1 MSDEIVFDVLCT
13 KVLDALRALGLG
25 KFSIRNYY
33 YEGMWPII
41 KVYRS
46 EGVIFYSAAFT
57 NEIVN
62 RFHLDHENGLVADRI
77 WAKVRKASILFEE
90 YVQTGKIVWKRVRPD
105 PKISL
110 APYYHELLR
119 RFCQHEANTRAI
131 GFESLRDEENVC
143 RKFFAYLDASG
154 CHTCQDINLVNVN
167 AFLLFIASQRK
178 SSMDR
183 VCNTLKH
190 LSAYLVSIQN
200 CCDFSAALTT
210 RPAPR
215 KKLRPAFSAKEV
227 HTVVDAA
234 AKNPSLSL
242 RDTAMFAVRAPTKH
256 LVVSVIFRLIYC
268 CGLRPVEARRLRR
281 EDVNLFDGTVNILE
295 SKGHKDRIVVL
306 SEDMLELCRNYDL
319 RVEKIYP
326 HRKYFFQSP
335 SVRGD
340 GMYSM
345 EWIIPTFRRFL
356 QTAGISGY
364 GEVRPRLY
372 DLRHTFATH
381 RLYQWVKEGKD
392 INACLAYLS
401 GYMGHS
407 NLESTAYYIHLLPTL
422 YTDLPELRLDSSL
435 EMEADLCD

>member
-1 MSDEIVFDVLCT
+1 M
-13 KVLDALRALGLG
+13 
-25 KFSIRNYY
+25 
-33 YEGMWPII
+33 
-41 KVYRS
+41 
-46 EGVIFYSAAFT
+46 
-57 NEIVN
+57 
-62 RFHLDHENGLVADRI
+62 
-77 WAKVRKASILFEE
+77 
-90 YVQTGKIVWKRVRPD
+90 
-105 PKISL
+105 
-110 APYYHELLR
+110 
-119 RFCQHEANTRAI
+119 
-131 GFESLRDEENVC
+131 
-143 RKFFAYLDASG
+143 
-154 CHTCQDINLVNVN
+154 
-167 AFLLFIASQRK
+167 
-178 SSMDR
+178 
-183 VCNTLKH
+183 
-190 LSAYLVSIQN
+190 
-200 CCDFSAALTT
+200 
-210 RPAPR
+210 
-215 KKLRPAFSAKEV
+215 
-227 HTVVDAA
+227 
-234 AKNPSLSL
+234 
-242 RDTAMFAVRAPTKH
+242 
-256 LVVSVIFRLIYC
+256 IYC

-364 GEVRPRLY
+364 GEIQPRLY

>member
-1 MSDEIVFDVLCT
+1 MQHIETSERILGVHT
-13 KVLDALRALGLG
+13 K
-25 KFSIRNYY
+25 
-33 YEGMWPII
+33 
-41 KVYRS
+41 
-46 EGVIFYSAAFT
+46 
-57 NEIVN
+57 
-62 RFHLDHENGLVADRI
+62 
-77 WAKVRKASILFEE
+77 
-90 YVQTGKIVWKRVRPD
+90 
-105 PKISL
+105 
-110 APYYHELLR
+110 LLR
-119 RFCQHEANTRAI
+119 FQRRIDYSSRAPKETAACL
-131 GFESLRDEENVC
+131 F
-143 RKFFAYLDASG
+143 RKRGSHRRGYSG
-154 CHTCQDINLVNVN
+154 K
-167 AFLLFIASQRK
+167 K
-178 SSMDR
+178 S
-183 VCNTLKH
+183 VL
-190 LSAYLVSIQN
+190 I
-200 CCDFSAALTT
+200 
-210 RPAPR
+210 APR
-215 KKLRPAFSAKEV
+215 YIYSKEDLSKLFKEI
-227 HTVVDAA
+227 DSLQ
-234 AKNPSLSL
+234 PSL
-242 RDTAMFAVRAPTKH
+242 RAPTKH

-356 QTAGISGY
+356 QTAGISGC
-364 GEVRPRLY
+364 GEIRPRLY

-401 GYMGHS
+401 EYMGHS

>member
-131 GFESLRDEENVC
+131 GFESLSVIRELAKYMNSVGEQ
-143 RKFFAYLDASG
+143 AYLLPLQLTKKSG
-154 CHTCQDINLVNVN
+154 RHIPYIYSKEDLSK
-167 AFLLFIASQRK
+167 LF
-178 SSMDR
+178 
-183 VCNTLKH
+183 
-190 LSAYLVSIQN
+190 
-200 CCDFSAALTT
+200 
-210 RPAPR
+210 
-215 KKLRPAFSAKEV
+215 KEI
-227 HTVVDAA
+227 DSLQ
-234 AKNPSLSL
+234 PSL
-242 RDTAMFAVRAPTKH
+242 RAPTKH